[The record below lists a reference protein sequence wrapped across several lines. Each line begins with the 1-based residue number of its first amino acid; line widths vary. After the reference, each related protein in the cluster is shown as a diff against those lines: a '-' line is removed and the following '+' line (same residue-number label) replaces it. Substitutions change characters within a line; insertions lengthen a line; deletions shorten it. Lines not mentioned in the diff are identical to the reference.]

1 MSMCTCIAVNLPMV
15 IVLPRPVIMFY
26 MIFDLFQHK
35 YNAFY
40 RRGELFPIW
49 ATIIGIPTV
58 NSDSWTPSYTV
69 MPSINTDS
77 EGGSDMTKV
86 VWKIC

>member
-1 MSMCTCIAVNLPMV
+1 MSMFTCIAVNLPVV

-49 ATIIGIPTV
+49 VLVAQQLYCEQWIVRPLVHGDAV
-58 NSDSWTPSYTV
+58 Y
-69 MPSINTDS
+69 
-77 EGGSDMTKV
+77 
-86 VWKIC
+86 